1 MLLFAA
7 GEDYVAING
16 RPIEIVRRTCV
27 DITILSD
34 DIMEAN
40 EFFLVEVEPSE
51 DIVILGQPPIF
62 AQAQVTIVDSC
73 KFHIL
78 ILNCVHALIM
88 RLDICFYMSAAAP
101 LCEEGSIRLNGNSP
115 VFGIGGLEFCYKGQF
130 LPVCNSEFQQINGVL
145 ACREL
150 NLFEVVE
157 IFSAGGMHA
166 YIVEFLITYVRMHA
180 VFKFCPYFFDRRHW
194 QCTVYSM

>member
-7 GEDYVAING
+7 GEDYVAINR

-34 DIMEAN
+34 DITEAN

-51 DIVILGQPPIF
+51 DIVILGQRFF
-62 AQAQVTIVDSC
+62 AQALVTIVDSC

-88 RLDICFYMSAAAP
+88 RLDIYFYMSAAAP
-101 LCEEGSIRLNGNSP
+101 LCEEGSIRLTGESP
-115 VFGIGGLEFCYKGQF
+115 FFGVLEFCYKGQF
-130 LPVCNSEFQQINGVL
+130 LPVCNSEFQPVSGTL

-150 NLFEVVE
+150 NFIDVLDF
-157 IFSAGGMHA
+157 FSQEGTHA
-166 YIVEFLITYVRMHA
+166 YMVEFNYICSHVCSFYILS
-180 VFKFCPYFFDRRHW
+180 VFFGRRHW